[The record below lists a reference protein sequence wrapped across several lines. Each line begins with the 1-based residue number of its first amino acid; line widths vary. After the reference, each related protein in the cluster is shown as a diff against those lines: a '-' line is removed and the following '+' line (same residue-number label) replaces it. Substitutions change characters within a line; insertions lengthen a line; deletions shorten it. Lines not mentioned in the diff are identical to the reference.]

1 MSQPDDPEAPR
12 TGPTPVEPA
21 NDAALPV
28 DPATLKQ
35 AVMLELLREGY
46 AFVVLDARRP
56 GVSVPPHLAGNSGLV
71 LQFAYD
77 MPVPIRDLTVDQAG
91 IRATLSFQRSPHAC
105 VIPWDAVYVLHDGEG
120 RGVQFPTDAPADL
133 SADDVEAAPAA
144 EPPPAAKPGKKPRP
158 SHLKL
163 VD

>member
-1 MSQPDDPEAPR
+1 MSQSDDPNAPK
-12 TGPTPVEPA
+12 PVAAPATPA

-46 AFVVLDARRP
+46 AFVVLDARRA
-56 GVSVPPHLAGNSGLV
+56 GVSVPEHLAGNAGLV

-77 MPVPIRDLTVDQAG
+77 MPVPIRDLTVDEGG
-91 IRATLSFQRSPHAC
+91 IRATLSFQRTPHAC
-105 VIPWDAVYVLHDGEG
+105 VIPWDAVYVLHDGQG

-133 SADDVEAAPAA
+133 PPDEEPAPTVER
-144 EPPPAAKPGKKPRP
+144 PPAAPPAKKPRP

>member
-1 MSQPDDPEAPR
+1 MSQPDDPNAPK
-12 TGPTPVEPA
+12 PVATPVAPA

-28 DPATLKQ
+28 DPATLKH

-46 AFVVLDARRP
+46 AFVVLDARHG
-56 GVSVPPHLAGNSGLV
+56 GVSVPEHLATNAGLV

-77 MPVPIRDLTVDQAG
+77 MPVPIRDLTVDERG
-91 IRATLSFQRSPHAC
+91 IRATLSFQRTPHAC
-105 VIPWDAVYVLHDGEG
+105 VIPWEAVYVLHDGQG

-133 SADDVEAAPAA
+133 PPDEEPAA
-144 EPPPAAKPGKKPRP
+144 TAPPPAAKPGKKPRP